1 MKKGISRLLVSTT
14 AAVIALANTVNVNAS
29 IEGSESIGNERY
41 IKIDNEVNSRSAFIQ
56 TANKTA
62 YNTEDTEITTEEM
75 QQMESMS
82 LYSVDPSQLTTLSA
96 SVSYSPVSVNNH
108 GLANGISFMKYEI
121 DYNKYDS
128 NSVEYIVIHDTG
140 NTRAGADAMAHY
152 YYFATGDRDSSAH
165 YFVDSAQVVQ
175 IIDDSEGS
183 WHSGVKYKTYA
194 TPVSNHNSIGIEM
207 CINSDGNYQQ
217 MVQNTIDLSAY
228 LLYTYD
234 LPIDNLVRH
243 HDANGKCCP
252 MTMSHNGWSDW
263 NEFKSAVRAKL
274 STYYS
279 HGSGSDTEVQSPIL
293 YYNNILGSSCLSA
306 ETLQSVLLSNNSSIS
321 AETALRTANAYIDIG
336 AVYGIR
342 GDIAFFQAMLETGY
356 LKYGGEVDPTWHNY
370 CGLKNADATGYAY
383 YENVENGVEAH
394 IQHLFCYATN
404 LPIPEGRAKLDP
416 RFFDFLRGSVSTWE
430 ELSGRWAVPGFDPG
444 TYNSLEEARQAHRS
458 YGDIIVSLFAS
469 AGGVGVMT
477 DGMTSG
483 GNTGSYWEAPIYS
496 GAAAGARPLLAMG
509 QSGSD
514 VKEIQ
519 GYFKTIGYN
528 FVEVTG
534 TFDENTLR
542 AVLDFQDR
550 YDLDMDGAVGEDT
563 WKWIINTYV
572 NAVQSGSAIVDGNQ
586 VLSLADLKQV
596 AAGEKPSGNTGSLQ
610 TEATI
615 GGAGVETKIYKTAAE
630 VAGVSAANRSMVHL
644 GSSGADVTALQKLLN
659 TLGYGLVVDGDF
671 GNGTN
676 SAVINFQSKNGL
688 DADGWVGPLTWSK
701 LGDTK
706 VEVLSVSGGDQS
718 GSSTQTET
726 PKTDPEPSQSTQP
739 TISVTN
745 RSIVSRGSYGE
756 DVKALQQILNM
767 VGYGLDA
774 DGDFGSLTHRAV
786 VDFQTK
792 HQLDADG
799 YVGKMT
805 WAELG
810 KVQGSNTT
818 DQTATQQPTEQ
829 GSTQGSDAQEST
841 SANSGKTVYFGDS
854 GSDVTA
860 LQKLLNQH
868 GASLEVDG
876 AFGSATYNA
885 LTAFQNANGLVA
897 DGICGPLTWAKL

>member
-1 MKKGISRLLVSTT
+1 MA
-14 AAVIALANTVNVNAS
+14 AAVFACSGTVQTHAAQGEICNTTGTEKHIEIHNEAS
-29 IEGSESIGNERY
+29 T
-41 IKIDNEVNSRSAFIQ
+41 RSAFIH
-56 TANKTA
+56 TENNTA
-62 YNTEDTEITTEEM
+62 YNTEDTDITTEEM

-82 LYSVDPSQLTTLSA
+82 LYTVDPSQLTTLSA
-96 SVSYSPVSVNNH
+96 SVSYSPVAINNH

-165 YFVDSAQVVQ
+165 YFVDSARVVQ

-207 CINSDGNYQQ
+207 CINSDGDYQQ
-217 MVQNTIDLSAY
+217 MVRNTIDLSAY

-234 LPIDNLVRH
+234 LSIDNLVRH

-252 MTMSHNGWSDW
+252 MTMSYGNWSDW

-274 STYYS
+274 ATYYS
-279 HGSGSDTEVQSPIL
+279 HGSGSDTEIQTPVL

-306 ETLQSVLLSNNSSIS
+306 ETLQNVLLSNNSSIS
-321 AETALRTANAYIDIG
+321 ADDALRTASAYIDLG

-356 LKYGGEVDPTWHNY
+356 LNYGGEVDPSWHNY

-383 YENVENGVEAH
+383 YETIENGVEAH

-404 LPIPEGRAKLDP
+404 LPIPAGREKLDP

-430 ELSGRWAVPGFDPG
+430 ELSGRWAVPGYDPG
-444 TYNSLEEARQAHRS
+444 TFGSLEEARQAHRS

-469 AGGVGVMT
+469 AGGKGVMT
-477 DGMTSG
+477 DGVTSG
-483 GNTGSYWEAPIYS
+483 GNTESYWETPIYS
-496 GAAAGARPLLAMG
+496 GEAAGARAVLAYG

-519 GYFKTIGYN
+519 GYLKTIGYT
-528 FVEVTG
+528 FVEVSG
-534 TFDENTLR
+534 SFEDNTLR
-542 AVLDFQDR
+542 AILDFQDR
-550 YDLDMDGAVGEDT
+550 YDLEMDGAVGEDT

-572 NAVQSGSAIVDGNQ
+572 NAVQSGSAIVDGSNI
-586 VLSLADLKQV
+586 LSLADLKQV
-596 AAGEKPSGNTGSLQ
+596 AAGEKPSGNTQASSG
-610 TEATI
+610 EATI
-615 GGAGVETKIYKTAAE
+615 GGAGVGTTVYKTASE
-630 VAGVSAANRSMVHL
+630 VAGVSVANRGMVHK
-644 GSSGADVTALQKLLN
+644 GSSGADVSALQSLLN
-659 TLGYGLVVDGDF
+659 TLGYGLAVDGAFGSGTDAAVVD
-671 GNGTN
+671 
-676 SAVINFQSKNGL
+676 FQSKNGL
-688 DADGWVGPLTWSK
+688 DADGWVGPLTWAK
-701 LGDTK
+701 LGEAK
-706 VEVLSVSGGDQS
+706 VEILTVTEEVKPEA
-718 GSSTQTET
+718 TPETPIETPTTET
-726 PKTDPEPSQSTQP
+726 TGSQSNVP
-739 TISVTN
+739 AISVTN
-745 RSIVSRGSYGE
+745 RSIVSRGSFGD
-756 DVKALQQILNM
+756 DVKALQQILNLI
-767 VGYGLDA
+767 GYSLDA
-774 DGDFGSLTHRAV
+774 DGDFGSLTYRAV
-786 VDFQTK
+786 IDFQTS

-805 WAELG
+805 WTELG
-810 KVQGSNTT
+810 KALSAVPGGTEPA
-818 DQTATQQPTEQ
+818 QTPAQA
-829 GSTQGSDAQEST
+829 GSTQGSEET
-841 SANSGKTVYFGDS
+841 SIGGTNSGKTLYFGDA

-885 LTAFQNANGLVA
+885 LTAFQSANGLVA